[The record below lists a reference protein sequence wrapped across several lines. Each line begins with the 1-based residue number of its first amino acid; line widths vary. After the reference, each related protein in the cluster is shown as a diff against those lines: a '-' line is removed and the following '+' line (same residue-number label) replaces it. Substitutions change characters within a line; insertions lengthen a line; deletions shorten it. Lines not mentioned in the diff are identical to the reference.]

1 MRCTLK
7 DIERVMRII
16 DMHYQDSP
24 LDLRKIFSFLLVRL
38 DWHVVMPSEN
48 TMFLMEPLGEGSWSV
63 HVATTRHNPEI
74 TRDSAKAAKWVF
86 ENIPDCR
93 ELVCIPPGNQ
103 REVRLYAR
111 RLCRILGGKWD
122 DNDNVCRIR
131 RV

>member
-1 MRCTLK
+1 MRCSLK

-16 DMHYQDSP
+16 DMHYKDSP
-24 LDLRKIFSFLLVRL
+24 LDLRKIFSFMLLRP
-38 DWHVVMPSEN
+38 DWHLLMPSEN
-48 TMFLMEPLGEGSWSV
+48 TMFLLEPVGDGSLSV
-63 HVATTRHNPEI
+63 HVATVRHNPEI

-93 ELVCIPPGNQ
+93 ELVCIPPANQ

-111 RLCRILGGKWD
+111 RLCRVLGGKWD
-122 DNDNVCRIR
+122 DNDNVCRIG